1 MSKPW
6 QNSEGY
12 SDPTA
17 FEALQPI
24 IKEESELEKKVN
36 FLIKVLK
43 FIIRESGFELISR
56 IEVRDTKT
64 GRVFK

>member
-17 FEALQPI
+17 FEALQKV

-36 FLIKVLK
+36 FVIKILK
-43 FIIRESGFELISR
+43 FIIHESGFELISR
-56 IEVRDTKT
+56 IEIRDTKT

>member
-17 FEALQPI
+17 FEALQKV
-24 IKEESELEKKVN
+24 IKEESELDKKVN
-36 FLIKVLK
+36 FVIKILK
-43 FIIRESGFELISR
+43 FIIYESGFELISR
-56 IEVRDTKT
+56 IEIRDTKT